1 MMLRAALPAVFAALS
16 VEAQWASMD
25 GMGLV
30 MCGNWAAKLD
40 EMNRVCWCVLTGL
53 SPRCRLTQTVCRQ
66 QRRGAGR
73 PVPERLSLDVHAGVR
88 RHLWEFSGRAFL
100 FSSWSSP
107 SSQSADFGLLCA
119 LSSGLLQLLTAL
131 TARG

>member
-1 MMLRAALPAVFAALS
+1 MLPGSMRAALLAVFGALIA
-16 VEAQWASMD
+16 EAQWASMD

-40 EMNRVCWCVLTGL
+40 EMNRVCWCVLDRPVCRQ
-53 SPRCRLTQTVCRQ
+53 PRCRLTQTVCRQ

-88 RHLWEFSGRAFL
+88 RHLLQLQRCASHYC
-100 FSSWSSP
+100 SP
-107 SSQSADFGLLCA
+107 LAA
-119 LSSGLLQLLTAL
+119 SGL
-131 TARG
+131 RCSF

>member
-1 MMLRAALPAVFAALS
+1 MMLPSSMRAALLAVFGALIA
-16 VEAQWASMD
+16 EAQWASMD

-40 EMNRVCWCVLTGL
+40 EMNRVCWCVLR
-53 SPRCRLTQTVCRQ
+53 PVWRQARCRLTQTVCRQ

-88 RHLWEFSGRAFL
+88 RYLRELRRC
-100 FSSWSSP
+100 SSHCSP
-107 SSQSADFGLLCA
+107 LACCSF
-119 LSSGLLQLLTAL
+119 
-131 TARG
+131 

>member
-1 MMLRAALPAVFAALS
+1 MMLRAALLAVFAALA

-73 PVPERLSLDVHAGVR
+73 L
-88 RHLWEFSGRAFL
+88 
-100 FSSWSSP
+100 
-107 SSQSADFGLLCA
+107 
-119 LSSGLLQLLTAL
+119 
-131 TARG
+131 